1 MGSTNAFFDEVW
13 AYIGRV
19 KAGSRQGQGADCDKQ
34 SLVRKA
40 APIIWRQAR
49 RKRFRV
55 EKDTK
60 RENLRCP
67 FSFIE
72 EGGVMAARLTDK
84 QKKLIVADYVEIG
97 SYNAVA
103 KKHGV
108 SVTTV
113 IRVCENEE
121 TKQKVIEKKEENSAD
136 ILAYMETKRD
146 KVAEIIG
153 LYLDRLSDPELIN
166 KSNASQL
173 TTALGTLID
182 KFTMQGVKQAGTTRE
197 DDPLTKALKECARE
211 LENGD
216 Q

>member
-1 MGSTNAFFDEVW
+1 
-13 AYIGRV
+13 
-19 KAGSRQGQGADCDKQ
+19 
-34 SLVRKA
+34 
-40 APIIWRQAR
+40 
-49 RKRFRV
+49 
-55 EKDTK
+55 
-60 RENLRCP
+60 
-67 FSFIE
+67 
-72 EGGVMAARLTDK
+72 MAARLTDK

-121 TKQKVIEKKEENSAD
+121 TKQKIIEKKEENSAD

-182 KFTMQGVKQAGTTRE
+182 KFTMQGVKQAGTTKE
-197 DDPLTKALKECARE
+197 DDPLTKALKEHARE

-216 Q
+216 